1 MGFLWLVYPTIAL
14 LEEFKPGLTFFF
26 TLVITIHVYSF
37 LKVTPRAMV
46 GRCPAV
52 HCNTEAVVQKTVHN
66 NFNIIIT
73 LLYVYTDVY
82 ERR

>member
-1 MGFLWLVYPTIAL
+1 MYIPFSKLRPEQWSDDAQQY
-14 LEEFKPGLTFFF
+14 
-26 TLVITIHVYSF
+26 Y
-37 LKVTPRAMV
+37 
-46 GRCPAV
+46 
-52 HCNTEAVVQKTVHN
+52 CNTEAVVQKIVLN

>member
-1 MGFLWLVYPTIAL
+1 MTD
-14 LEEFKPGLTFFF
+14 FFF
-26 TLVITIHVYSF
+26 TLVNKIHVYSL

-46 GRCPAV
+46 GRCPAA
-52 HCNTEAVVQKTVHN
+52 HCNTEDVVQKTVLN